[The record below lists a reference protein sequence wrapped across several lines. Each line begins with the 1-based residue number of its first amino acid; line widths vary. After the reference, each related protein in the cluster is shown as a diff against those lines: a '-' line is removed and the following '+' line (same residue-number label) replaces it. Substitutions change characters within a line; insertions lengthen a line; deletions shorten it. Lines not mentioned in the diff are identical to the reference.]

1 MFGVKI
7 MINVSLGEIINAF
20 PFLNKISN
28 NSFVGKDAFKIGRL
42 VREITK
48 EYELFEKS
56 RKEIIE
62 QYAERDSENNIIIE
76 DNNVK
81 IPLHLRD
88 ECNAKLEELLNERV
102 DVNIEKLSFNIL
114 NNIEFTPIEA
124 LSAEVF
130 FE

>member
-28 NSFVGKDAFKIGRL
+28 NSFVGKDAFKIARL

-88 ECNAKLEELLNERV
+88 ECNSKLEELLNERV
-102 DVNIEKLSFNIL
+102 DVNIEKLSFDIL

>member
-28 NSFVGKDAFKIGRL
+28 NSFVGKDAFKIARL

-88 ECNAKLEELLNERV
+88 ECNTKLEELLNERV
-102 DVNIEKLSFNIL
+102 DVNIEKLSFEIL

>member
-20 PFLNKISN
+20 PFLNKISS

-88 ECNAKLEELLNERV
+88 ECNSKLEELLNERV
-102 DVNIEKLSFNIL
+102 DVNIEKLSFDIL